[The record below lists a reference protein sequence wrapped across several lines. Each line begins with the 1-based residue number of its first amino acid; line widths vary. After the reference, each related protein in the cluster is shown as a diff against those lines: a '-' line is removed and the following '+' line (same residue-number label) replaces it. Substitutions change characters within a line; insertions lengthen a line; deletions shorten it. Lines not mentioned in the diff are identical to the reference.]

1 MQSIKKTIK
10 CIKTDYSNCPIKK
23 EIINNL
29 FTCKIYDILEVLSES
44 DQWVRIISIVDW
56 KFRVR
61 FDMRAWSADYKSVG
75 KGISITFSQALE
87 LLNLLNNM
95 EQCNESD
102 QNQTI
107 QI

>member
-1 MQSIKKTIK
+1 
-10 CIKTDYSNCPIKK
+10 
-23 EIINNL
+23 
-29 FTCKIYDILEVLSES
+29 
-44 DQWVRIISIVDW
+44 
-56 KFRVR
+56 
-61 FDMRAWSADYKSVG
+61 MRAWSADYKSVG
-75 KGISITFSQALE
+75 KGISITFPQALE

>member
-1 MQSIKKTIK
+1 MKKINFEIIKK
-10 CIKTDYSNCPIKK
+10 
-23 EIINNL
+23 
-29 FTCKIYDILEVLSES
+29 FG
-44 DQWVRIISIVDW
+44 
-56 KFRVR
+56 VR

-75 KGISITFSQALE
+75 KGISITFPQALE